1 MFNLVRMDLRRL
13 LRTRSFYIVLAVWA
27 ALLLMLVLLVAKIS
41 DPESL
46 DAMQESGMVVVGG
59 DDEQMSEEIRGMSQ
73 LEFIYECLG
82 SGFLLVMA
90 GIGMTLFVNG
100 DFSSGCIKNI
110 CFVQPQ
116 RWKFVLAK
124 ALTAGVYSAVLI
136 ALSMVLLTVSPGL
149 FGLHLARS
157 GAAEILQYAFWL
169 WLPCWCFGLMA
180 LSLVLLT
187 RGSTM
192 GIILSVLAGSGL
204 IAAMLQTLCQKLGWP
219 MVTQYLISSV
229 TNDQCVPWLGANEI
243 GMILACAAG
252 WGFVYMSTG
261 IAVMEKQDI

>member
-1 MFNLVRMDLRRL
+1 MFNLVQMDLRRL
-13 LRTRSFYIVLAVWA
+13 LRTRSFYIILAVWA
-27 ALLLMLVLLVAKIS
+27 ALLLMLVLLVAKVS
-41 DPESL
+41 DPDAL

-73 LEFIYECLG
+73 LEFICECLG

-90 GIGMTLFVNG
+90 GIGVTLFVYG

-110 CFVQPQ
+110 CFAQPQ
-116 RWKFVLAK
+116 RWKYVFAK
-124 ALTAGVYSAVLI
+124 ALTAGVYSAALI

-149 FGLHLARS
+149 FGLYLARS
-157 GAAEILQYAFWL
+157 GAAGILQYAFWL

-204 IAAMLQTLCQKLGWP
+204 IAAMLQTLCQKFGWP
-219 MVTQYLISSV
+219 MVSQYLISSV
-229 TNDQCVPWLGANEI
+229 TYDQCVPWLGANEI
-243 GMILACAAG
+243 GMILACVAG
-252 WGFVYMSTG
+252 WGVIYIATG
-261 IAVMEKQDI
+261 LAVMEKQDV